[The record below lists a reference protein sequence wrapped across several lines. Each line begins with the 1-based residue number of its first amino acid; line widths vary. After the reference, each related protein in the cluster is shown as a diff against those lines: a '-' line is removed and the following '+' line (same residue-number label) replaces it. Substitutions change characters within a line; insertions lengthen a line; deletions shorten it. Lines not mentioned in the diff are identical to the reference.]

1 MTNQKDKNT
10 LDPAAPVII
19 GGLGG
24 SGTRVVARLIEQC
37 GYYLGPDRNEEYD
50 NLWFTLLFKRPS
62 CLREHTLVLRD
73 PIHARLDLFT
83 RCMLGQGPGFFGSIT
98 ILNAAREMSKKGH
111 NYLGDGKGRWA
122 FDRARN
128 MIHADK
134 PNEKKFSGWGWK
146 EPNTH
151 IYLPYLIPHFQ
162 NMKYIHV
169 MRHGLDMAYS
179 RNQQQLRLWAPIF
192 DIILPENPE
201 PNPQLML
208 YYWLRAN
215 RRAIW
220 KSEPLGKKRFYL
232 LNFDKLCAHPKEETE
247 KLIQFLQADKTNQEI
262 TDMSEGIKTPETT
275 GRYKGKDLSIF
286 PEKHLAG
293 VRELGFTIEN

>member
-1 MTNQKDKNT
+1 MTDQQNKNP
-10 LDPAAPVII
+10 LDPTAPVII
-19 GGLGG
+19 GGIGG
-24 SGTRVVARLIEQC
+24 SGTRIVAQLVEQC
-37 GYYLGPDRNEEYD
+37 GYYLGPDLNEAYD

-62 CLREHTLVLRD
+62 CLREHALVLRD

-98 ILNAAREMSKKGH
+98 ILNAAREMSKTGH
-111 NYLGDGKGRWA
+111 NYRGDGKGRWA

-128 MIHADK
+128 MMRAGK
-134 PNEKKFSGWGWK
+134 PDNEKFPGWGWK

-151 IYLPYLIPHFQ
+151 IYLPYLIPHFP

-192 DIILPENPE
+192 DITLPENPE

-215 RRAIW
+215 RKAIW
-220 KSEPLGKKRFYL
+220 KSEPLGEKGFYL
-232 LNFDKLCAHPKEETE
+232 LNFDNLCSDPEKETKKLTR
-247 KLIQFLQADKTNQEI
+247 FLQAHKTDDEI
-262 TDMSEGIKTPETT
+262 VKMSAIIKKPETA
-275 GRYKGKDLSIF
+275 GRYKEKDLSIF
-286 PEKHLAG
+286 PEEQLDG
-293 VRELGFTIEN
+293 VRELGFMIEN